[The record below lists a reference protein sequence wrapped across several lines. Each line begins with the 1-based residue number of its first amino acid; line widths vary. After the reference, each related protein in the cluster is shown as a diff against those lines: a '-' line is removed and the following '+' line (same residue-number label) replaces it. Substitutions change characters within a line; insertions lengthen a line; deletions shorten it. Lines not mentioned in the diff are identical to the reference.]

1 MDWIKELPQWIQD
14 LMFWVVNGG
23 GVALLT
29 WLFTQLRIKSRA
41 KQIKLEAKEEQ
52 IEALLQS
59 QIDLRSIVYN
69 LGEIILLNAS
79 GSKALNPE
87 EREKLMAVMTVM
99 RKKHNM
105 KIDQS
110 VIDMVEEAKIRIA
123 ERKKKEI
130 EKVEERKSEAEDKI
144 KKLGATMNEI
154 ISKEVAKNTR

>member
-1 MDWIKELPQWIQD
+1 MDWMNELPKWVQD

-23 GVALLT
+23 GVAFLT
-29 WLFTQLRIKSRA
+29 WLFTQLRVKARA

-59 QIDLRSIVYN
+59 QLDLRSIVYN
-69 LGEIILLNAS
+69 LAEIVLLNAS
-79 GSKALNPE
+79 GSKTLNPE
-87 EREKLMAVMTVM
+87 EREKMMAVMAVM

-110 VIDMVEEAKIRIA
+110 VVDMVEEAKIRIA
-123 ERKKKEI
+123 ERKKREM
-130 EKVEERKSEAEDKI
+130 EKVEERKSEAEEKI
-144 KKLGATMNEI
+144 NKLGATMNEI